1 MRIVTLL
8 MGLVL
13 TSNVFAGSINLGTAG
28 KYNAFVKNDFT
39 ATNSDTQGR
48 VAVGGNLNVNGGY
61 DIGFKINDF
70 NMGKGPS
77 LVVGGDVNKSGQG
90 FLNVYE
96 DGKHLSPHSGEL
108 VYAGNIN
115 HTQGGLEAN
124 LVKVEKSKLPV
135 NFDDEFAYLN
145 TLSNALAKRTTT
157 GTIEKVYSELKFNAS
172 GQHPTDNVYVFNVT
186 EDQLNSTT
194 DWNITG
200 VSDDAT
206 IVFNINKST
215 NPEQNVGQ
223 TIRFGQTQLS
233 INGKLAHDHVAE
245 HNMDNRLPSQ
255 VLFNFAGAAQLD
267 LQTSLVGTILAPSAD
282 IKANPSV
289 IWGSVIG
296 KSWQGNMQINHD
308 PFKSSDDPVPPVG
321 VPEPST
327 LMIMLLGLVGLAVRK
342 LKIQKA

>member
-8 MGLVL
+8 VGLIL

-28 KYNAFVKNDFT
+28 NYNAFVKNDFT
-39 ATNSDTQGR
+39 ATTADTQGR
-48 VAVGGNLNVNGGY
+48 VAVGGNLNINGGY

-77 LVVGGDVNKSGQG
+77 LVVGGDVNKSGGG

-115 HTQGGLEAN
+115 HTGGGLEAK
-124 LVKVEKSKLPV
+124 LVKVEKVNLPV
-135 NFDDEFAYLN
+135 NFDNEFAYLN
-145 TLSNALAKRTTT
+145 TLSNDLAQRTTT

-172 GQHPTDNVYVFNVT
+172 GQQPTDNVYVFNVT
-186 EDQLNSTT
+186 EEQVNSTT
-194 DWNITG
+194 DWSITG

-215 NPEQNVGQ
+215 GPAQNAGQ
-223 TIRFGQTQLS
+223 TILFGQTQLS
-233 INGKLAHDHVAE
+233 INGKLAHEYVAE
-245 HNMDNRLPSQ
+245 HNMNNRLASQ

-267 LQTSLVGTILAPSAD
+267 LQTMLVGTILAPSAD
-282 IKANPSV
+282 IKSNSAV

-308 PFKSSDDPVPPVG
+308 PFKSSNDPVPPVG

-327 LMIMLLGLVGLAVRK
+327 IIIILLGLVGLTIRK
-342 LKIQKA
+342 LKINKA